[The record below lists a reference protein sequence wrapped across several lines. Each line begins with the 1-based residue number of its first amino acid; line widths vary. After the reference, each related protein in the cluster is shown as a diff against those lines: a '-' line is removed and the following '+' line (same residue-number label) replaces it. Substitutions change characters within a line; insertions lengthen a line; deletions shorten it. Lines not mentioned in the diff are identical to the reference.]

1 MCVAPPGREQR
12 GVQVHTDREASGE
25 DAPEPQAG
33 PAEAHHYGYDAAEGP
48 GAVDSHTITLIYY
61 PIILTQ
67 TKHFPKYTS

>member
-33 PAEAHHYGYDAAEGP
+33 PAEAHHYGYDAP
-48 GAVDSHTITLIYY
+48 KIKNKTSKLI
-61 PIILTQ
+61 
-67 TKHFPKYTS
+67 KKKKKKYNNR